1 MENNN
6 FIGDYDDGPDE
17 HEAILPPMF
26 RMKSINDVDSLLSR
40 EMMALT
46 VDDRNAINEEIHGV
60 GTMAPDETSGL
71 IESSLREF
79 QKEVDAIRRVKNNK
93 VVDDFESIDGNNKY
107 VETDSFKLVFLRC
120 ELFDAKK
127 AALRY
132 LRYLDLLCDVFGTV
146 ALERPLNIANDFTKD
161 DIKWFRMGHYQL
173 LPFRDRAGRRVFA
186 SVADMGFALEDR
198 MRLKIALYLLTKA
211 VEDVDTQKNG
221 MVLVFW
227 PALSFSGNATCGY
240 DGKVNDEGKI
250 ILQKDMTSCTRLMMA
265 MPVRPAAVHFC
276 FPDTKFYRLFFS
288 ITTLAI
294 GSAANR
300 SRVRFHIGELMELQ
314 YCIKSFGI
322 PVDLIPITDTG
333 SIKTNHL
340 KVWIKLRTR
349 MDQAQSDGVSS
360 DDSNGSS
367 SYSGGSN
374 STIKSPLLSIVDCP
388 SCKDVLFRSGKST
401 IVHPG
406 NVMFRSMVESR
417 IDEHNNCSRLGKKSI
432 VMDLIDSVESVD
444 GRFLTWDK
452 SGYWKVLYDQADIRT
467 RVGVSIRNFKQVQ
480 KARTNVQSNESSTY
494 AFTNQ
499 GFPKRQKKS
508 NGDTKNKA

>member
-1 MENNN
+1 MVLYRILDVRKESISTMENNN

-146 ALERPLNIANDFTKD
+146 ALERPLNIAKDFTKD

-198 MRLKIALYLLTKA
+198 MRVSSVLFLVFCCHVGLFASNPFPPCNRREVRNAFGLFFVFFVIGTRAENRLIVVFRFVST
-211 VEDVDTQKNG
+211 VEDSF
-221 MVLVFW
+221 VF
-227 PALSFSGNATCGY
+227 
-240 DGKVNDEGKI
+240 
-250 ILQKDMTSCTRLMMA
+250 
-265 MPVRPAAVHFC
+265 
-276 FPDTKFYRLFFS
+276 
-288 ITTLAI
+288 
-294 GSAANR
+294 
-300 SRVRFHIGELMELQ
+300 
-314 YCIKSFGI
+314 
-322 PVDLIPITDTG
+322 
-333 SIKTNHL
+333 
-340 KVWIKLRTR
+340 
-349 MDQAQSDGVSS
+349 
-360 DDSNGSS
+360 
-367 SYSGGSN
+367 
-374 STIKSPLLSIVDCP
+374 
-388 SCKDVLFRSGKST
+388 
-401 IVHPG
+401 
-406 NVMFRSMVESR
+406 
-417 IDEHNNCSRLGKKSI
+417 IDESCR
-432 VMDLIDSVESVD
+432 
-444 GRFLTWDK
+444 GRRYPEKRHGPRIL
-452 SGYWKVLYDQADIRT
+452 A
-467 RVGVSIRNFKQVQ
+467 
-480 KARTNVQSNESSTY
+480 
-494 AFTNQ
+494 
-499 GFPKRQKKS
+499 GFEL
-508 NGDTKNKA
+508 